1 MTSDQ
6 LEEEQALI
14 RMWERRCK
22 EHPLLE
28 TMLRLHQ
35 IALARMDKELRGIS
49 DTRPLFE
56 EDLDE
61 LHADRVA
68 AIGCGRSV
76 TDIRMARRL
85 RDKRNEGH
93 E

>member
-35 IALARMDKELRGIS
+35 IALARMDKELRGTS
-49 DTRPLFE
+49 DQRPLFE
-56 EDLDE
+56 EDLAK
-61 LHADRVA
+61 LHEQRVA
-68 AIGCGRSV
+68 VIQSGRN
-76 TDIRMARRL
+76 AA
-85 RDKRNEGH
+85 
-93 E
+93 